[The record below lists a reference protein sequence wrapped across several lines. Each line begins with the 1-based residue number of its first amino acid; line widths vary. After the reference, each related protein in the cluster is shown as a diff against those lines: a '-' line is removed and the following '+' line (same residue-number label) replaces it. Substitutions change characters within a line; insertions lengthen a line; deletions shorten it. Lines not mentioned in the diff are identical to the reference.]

1 VAIEQKHRVRN
12 PRPYTVSLRKMRYG
26 DERVH
31 PRVHPRVHQTDTMP
45 RAHRM
50 CIRLGSGAA
59 RLRFITQCV

>member
-1 VAIEQKHRVRN
+1 
-12 PRPYTVSLRKMRYG
+12 VSLRKMRYG

-31 PRVHPRVHQTDTMP
+31 PRVHQTDSMP
-45 RAHRM
+45 RAYRM